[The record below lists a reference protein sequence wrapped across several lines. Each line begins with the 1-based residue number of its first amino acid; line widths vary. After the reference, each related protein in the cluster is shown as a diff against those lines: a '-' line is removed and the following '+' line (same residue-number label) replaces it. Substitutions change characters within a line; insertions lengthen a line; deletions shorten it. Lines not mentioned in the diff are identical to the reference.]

1 MWLLYTNFYKTS
13 LCYLGNS
20 FVSLELVKP
29 CLNSDLCTFVHHSLL
44 ASGRNKP
51 VNWELLSCSWNSAE
65 IQKYV
70 LKCPTRFLKVYSSIS
85 PNSSW
90 VSSLWQTIKPDAEF
104 CGACLREDS
113 ISGSRLQLFDLF
125 SQETG
130 KKEEKNEEQVL
141 GWSTAIFT
149 SLCAFQQERWFLP
162 QRQKAIPAPQH
173 SMRVWQQ
180 HVSRWCMFSASWD
193 CSRGVMSLNTGVA
206 KCKCATNLASVGLQ
220 IYSDLEYLAKSTA
233 AGTQLYMVL
242 SLWCLHQE
250 H

>member
-1 MWLLYTNFYKTS
+1 MFNKLVFGIRHHRCDSCTLTSTKLLFAT
-13 LCYLGNS
+13 CENS

-51 VNWELLSCSWNSAE
+51 VNWELLTCSWNSAE
-65 IQKYV
+65 IQKYM

-130 KKEEKNEEQVL
+130 KKEKKMKN
-141 GWSTAIFT
+141 
-149 SLCAFQQERWFLP
+149 
-162 QRQKAIPAPQH
+162 
-173 SMRVWQQ
+173 
-180 HVSRWCMFSASWD
+180 
-193 CSRGVMSLNTGVA
+193 
-206 KCKCATNLASVGLQ
+206 
-220 IYSDLEYLAKSTA
+220 
-233 AGTQLYMVL
+233 
-242 SLWCLHQE
+242 
-250 H
+250 